1 MRSEII
7 IEMKTFAFFKCLV
20 LSPLKF
26 LCILCHSEVKQV
38 IISIRTV
45 LCNLVEVQLSGITL
59 SWITHAL
66 LAPSHSR
73 RGTASW
79 IKIEITNAL
88 ICTLY
93 FAQMFL
99 PLVVSFHCGKWGFQI
114 IHSLQIYFWLGIVL
128 GKIKRLLYCLLYGWK
143 PGLFVL
149 DSNNKRQWSK
159 NDKKSF

>member
-1 MRSEII
+1 MVS
-7 IEMKTFAFFKCLV
+7 
-20 LSPLKF
+20 SPFKF
-26 LCILCHSEVKQV
+26 LCIFCQTSVMV

-73 RGTASW
+73 RGTARRQVESSSRLQMRCW
-79 IKIEITNAL
+79 YV
-88 ICTLY
+88 LY